1 MSCGMTSQT
10 SKSFSSWPAVYR
22 WRWRNEDLM
31 WQCVADID
39 RHWFRRHCGQNAA
52 ACNFGFYSCIWVQL
66 LFIVVPAVDCGGK
79 TCELVWA
86 CLSCMMLMLHALG
99 MSFVPELRYF
109 QMFKYSRILKAMCTF
124 LGKVLFS
131 TLFIPF
137 PFFFCHE
144 SENMSNRTELQAHN
158 EMMSK
163 FNQSP
168 SNLACLSG
176 TRLLCEVRES
186 PSNPTIP
193 LAGWPWRI
201 FYSDF
206 SMVYNVDCTYLQ

>member
-31 WQCVADID
+31 WHCVADTD

-86 CLSCMMLMLHALG
+86 SLSCMMLMLHALG
-99 MSFVPELRYF
+99 MSLFLSWE
-109 QMFKYSRILKAMCTF
+109 ILPDVQASKDIEGHESTF
-124 LGKVLFS
+124 LGKALFS

-137 PFFFCHE
+137 PSFFCHE
-144 SENMSNRTELQAHN
+144 SENMSKRTELQAHN
-158 EMMSK
+158 EMMSNLIK
-163 FNQSP
+163 VLLILP
-168 SNLACLSG
+168 SLLQGGRDGFSTLIFPWC
-176 TRLLCEVRES
+176 RL
-186 PSNPTIP
+186 
-193 LAGWPWRI
+193 
-201 FYSDF
+201 
-206 SMVYNVDCTYLQ
+206 

>member
-31 WQCVADID
+31 WHCVADID

-99 MSFVPELRYF
+99 MSLFLSWEILRDVQASKDIEGHVYF
-109 QMFKYSRILKAMCTF
+109 SWQSLVFYPFHPFSILFLSWVWKY
-124 LGKVLFS
+124 V
-131 TLFIPF
+131 
-137 PFFFCHE
+137 E
-144 SENMSNRTELQAHN
+144 SHWIASSQWDDEQ
-158 EMMSK
+158 
-163 FNQSP
+163 FNQ
-168 SNLACLSG
+168 
-176 TRLLCEVRES
+176 S

-201 FYSDF
+201 FYSDL
-206 SMVYNVDCTYLQ
+206 SMV

>member
-39 RHWFRRHCGQNAA
+39 RHLFRRHCGQNAA

-86 CLSCMMLMLHALG
+86 CLSFMTGLDG
-99 MSFVPELRYF
+99 MCIFLSYIDLRYF
-109 QMFKYSRILKAMCTF
+109 FMQVFNDIHGHGHCSIFFLAKPYALRHLTPFSCHEFEVVSNWFLPVMSLKICRNALNCKLTMRWWAN
-124 LGKVLFS
+124 LIKVLLILPSLLQGGRDGFS
-131 TLFIPF
+131 TLIF
-137 PFFFCHE
+137 PWC
-144 SENMSNRTELQAHN
+144 
-158 EMMSK
+158 
-163 FNQSP
+163 
-168 SNLACLSG
+168 
-176 TRLLCEVRES
+176 RL
-186 PSNPTIP
+186 
-193 LAGWPWRI
+193 
-201 FYSDF
+201 
-206 SMVYNVDCTYLQ
+206 

>member
-86 CLSCMMLMLHALG
+86 CLSCMMLLLHGLG
-99 MSFVPELRYF
+99 MSLFVSWDS
-109 QMFKYSRILKAMCTF
+109 SRCSSIQGYWRPCVLFLAKPCFLPFSSLFHPFLVMSLKICRIALNCKLTMRWWAN
-124 LGKVLFS
+124 LIKVLLILAVFPAQDFCAKSERVLLILPSLLQGGRDGFS
-131 TLFIPF
+131 TLIF
-137 PFFFCHE
+137 PWC
-144 SENMSNRTELQAHN
+144 
-158 EMMSK
+158 
-163 FNQSP
+163 
-168 SNLACLSG
+168 
-176 TRLLCEVRES
+176 RL
-186 PSNPTIP
+186 
-193 LAGWPWRI
+193 
-201 FYSDF
+201 
-206 SMVYNVDCTYLQ
+206 M

>member
-86 CLSCMMLMLHALG
+86 CLSFMTGLDG
-99 MSFVPELRYF
+99 MCIFLSYIDLRYF
-109 QMFKYSRILKAMCTF
+109 FMQVFNDIHGHGHCSIFF
-124 LGKVLFS
+124 LAKPYALRHLTPFS
-131 TLFIPF
+131 
-137 PFFFCHE
+137 CHE
-144 SENMSNRTELQAHN
+144 FEVVSNWFLPVMSPENMSKRTELQAHN

-163 FNQSP
+163 FNQ
-168 SNLACLSG
+168 
-176 TRLLCEVRES
+176 S

-206 SMVYNVDCTYLQ
+206 SMV

>member
-1 MSCGMTSQT
+1 MTDFLLWFFHGVQCRLHLFAVAQVSFSSHAFTDCLAMSCGMTSQT

-31 WQCVADID
+31 WHCVADID
-39 RHWFRRHCGQNAA
+39 RHLFRRHCGQNAA

-109 QMFKYSRILKAMCTF
+109 QMFKYSTIFTAMGIVLYFSWRSLTPYAILR
-124 LGKVLFS
+124 
-131 TLFIPF
+131 PF
-137 PFFFCHE
+137 PV
-144 SENMSNRTELQAHN
+144 MSLKLCRID
-158 EMMSK
+158 
-163 FNQSP
+163 FY
-168 SNLACLSG
+168 LSWVWKYVE
-176 TRLLCEVRES
+176 THWIASSQWDDEQ
-186 PSNPTIP
+186 I
-193 LAGWPWRI
+193 
-201 FYSDF
+201 
-206 SMVYNVDCTYLQ
+206 